1 MSQIFQITAEFD
13 ESLVDLLAKSSMTG
27 LSIHRNGKP
36 VMCVELGTTYIDAAK
51 CVCNGFQVG
60 ERTILDLPQDYA
72 KDYTAKMLVRSKT
85 SSAGRFAAVF
95 PKRLEIATLDVSVAV
110 NSSWTFTIKNGHY
123 TVKCGDALEER
134 SEEM

>member
-110 NSSWTFTIKNGHY
+110 NS
-123 TVKCGDALEER
+123 R
-134 SEEM
+134 